1 MKSDHKTILKRD
13 GDIGLLEINNP
24 PQNYLEQPEFVKLDE
39 LKKFVGTEIKAL
51 VISGTGRHFCAGANI
66 ESIKDQIKDAN
77 VLHKQMEKGNRL
89 LNYINDLEIPV
100 VAAIRGVCFGA
111 GLEIAL
117 ACDIRICDESALFAF
132 PEVNHDLFP
141 GLGGVSRL
149 IQLTGKSVALELVL
163 EGDMI
168 NAKKASELQII
179 DKLAEKKQALDY
191 SIVLAKKIIN
201 NRSLKVIN
209 AVMKSIHN
217 SEKMNMDEVAK
228 NDAEMFSKL
237 AFESLAE
244 TKINR

>member
-1 MKSDHKTILKRD
+1 MKSEHKTIFKRD
-13 GDIGLLEINNP
+13 GDVGLLEINNP

-51 VISGTGRHFCAGANI
+51 VISGTGRHFSAGADI
-66 ESIKDQIKDAN
+66 ELIKKQIKDVNAFQE
-77 VLHKQMEKGNRL
+77 QMENGNRL
-89 LNYINDLEIPV
+89 LNSIDDLGIPV
-100 VAAIRGVCFGA
+100 FAAISGVCFGA

-132 PEVNHDLFP
+132 PEVNNDLFP

-149 IQLTGKSVALELVL
+149 IQLTGKSIALELVL

-168 NAKKASELQII
+168 NAKKASELQIV
-179 DKLAEKKQALDY
+179 DKVVKKKQALGY
-191 SIVLAKKIIN
+191 SIVHAKKITN

-217 SEKMNMDEVAK
+217 SEKMNTDEAAK

-237 AFESLAE
+237 ALESLTE
-244 TKINR
+244 TK

>member
-1 MKSDHKTILKRD
+1 MKSEHKTIFKRD
-13 GDIGLLEINNP
+13 GDVGLLEINNP

-39 LKKFVGTEIKAL
+39 LKKLVRTKIKAL
-51 VISGTGRHFCAGANI
+51 VVSGTGRHFSAGADI
-66 ESIKDQIKDAN
+66 ELIKKQIKDVNAFQE
-77 VLHKQMEKGNRL
+77 QMENGNRL
-89 LNYINDLEIPV
+89 LNYIDDLEIPV
-100 VAAIRGVCFGA
+100 FAAISGVCFGA

-149 IQLTGKSVALELVL
+149 IELTGKSVALELVL

-168 NAKKASELQII
+168 NAKKASELQIV
-179 DKLAEKKQALDY
+179 DKVVKKKQALDY
-191 SIVLAKKIIN
+191 SIGLAKKIAN
-201 NRSLKVIN
+201 NRSLNVIN

-217 SEKMNMDEVAK
+217 SEKMNMDEVVK

-237 AFESLAE
+237 ALESLAE
-244 TKINR
+244 TE

>member
-1 MKSDHKTILKRD
+1 MKSEHKTIFKRD
-13 GDIGLLEINNP
+13 GNVGLLEINNP

-51 VISGTGRHFCAGANI
+51 VISGTGRYFSAGADI
-66 ESIKDQIKDAN
+66 ELIKKQIKDVNAFQE
-77 VLHKQMEKGNRL
+77 QMENGNRL
-89 LNYINDLEIPV
+89 LNYIDDLEIPV
-100 VAAIRGVCFGA
+100 VAAILGVCFGA

-209 AVMKSIHN
+209 AVMKSIQN
-217 SEKMNMDEVAK
+217 SEKMNMDEVEK

-237 AFESLAE
+237 ALESLAE
-244 TKINR
+244 TK